1 MSRSMATYF
10 RTGVQFPTAP
20 PKFNIFLSII
30 LQISHHHKVFSMKE
44 IRLDYLQ
51 NPPLSDFAR
60 CILPQHAFSSIANK
74 GDSAHIE
81 SQRNAL
87 KSHFGK
93 ANAMPFNFSAG
104 GFAEIFLQ
112 FKKIYFPPALHYEI
126 RRALDIVRP
135 FVTQIALDSTN
146 RVTEITTPPH
156 DKDSTLII
164 APLINEDI
172 FTRNAIPQVP
182 NATLALDISYALALG
197 LSVESNADILFANA
211 TPLGLVRDFGLII
224 SDRIYTS
231 TIHKRGV
238 SEAFLGAINERR
250 AKFVNAD
257 SAQNLAFFEILK
269 SHFGKDID
277 LFARDFAPHTLPLR
291 FRHINT
297 RYLIEHL
304 YLENIFAQPAQDCAL
319 GFVKPSHTLLAQG
332 FSPVQAREL
341 CAVSFERLCDMEL
354 LAQKLFESYRMIRL
368 MEF

>member
-1 MSRSMATYF
+1 MDKKSLT
-10 RTGVQFPTAP
+10 TQQECPECNT
-20 PKFNIFLSII
+20 NNEHNLS
-30 LQISHHHKVFSMKE
+30 E
-44 IRLDYLQ
+44 IRLDCLQ

-60 CILPQHAFSSIANK
+60 CILPQRAFGSIANK
-74 GDSAHIE
+74 SDSTHIE

-87 KSHFGK
+87 KAHFGK
-93 ANAMPFNFSAG
+93 ASALPFNFSAG

-112 FKKIYFPPALHYEI
+112 FKSIYFSPALHYEI
-126 RRALDIVRP
+126 RRALEIVRP
-135 FVTQIALDSTN
+135 FVEMQEIKDLESQNLDFTRDFN
-146 RVTEITTPPH
+146 
-156 DKDSTLII
+156 DKDNILLL

-172 FTRNAIPQVP
+172 FSLNQIPEIH

-197 LSVESNADILFANA
+197 LDIPQNADILLINA
-211 TPLGLVRDFGLII
+211 TPLGLPRDFGMII
-224 SDRIYTS
+224 SDKIYTS

-250 AKFVNAD
+250 AKFANAD
-257 SAQNLAFFEILK
+257 RAQNLAFFDALK
-269 SHFGKDID
+269 SRFGKDID

-304 YLENIFAQPAQDCAL
+304 YLENIFVQPSQDCAL

-332 FSPVQAREL
+332 FSLLQAREL
-341 CAVSFERLCDMEL
+341 CAVSFELLDNMEL
-354 LAQKLFESYRMIRL
+354 LAQKLFESYKMIRL

>member
-1 MSRSMATYF
+1 MEKK
-10 RTGVQFPTAP
+10 PHTA
-20 PKFNIFLSII
+20 
-30 LQISHHHKVFSMKE
+30 QREHKKCNADSECNSSE
-44 IRLDYLQ
+44 IRLDFLQ

-74 GDSAHIE
+74 SDSAHIE

-87 KSHFGK
+87 KAHFGK
-93 ANAMPFNFSAG
+93 ASALPFNFSAG
-104 GFAEIFLQ
+104 GFVEIFLQ
-112 FKKIYFPPALHYEI
+112 FKKIYFSPALHYEI

-135 FVTQIALDSTN
+135 FTTQIALDSTN
-146 RVTEITTPPH
+146 RVTEIATSAH

-182 NATLALDISYALALG
+182 NATFALDISYALALG
-197 LSVESNADILFANA
+197 ISVESSADILFANA

-224 SDRIYTS
+224 SDKIYTS

-250 AKFVNAD
+250 AKFANAD
-257 SAQNLAFFEILK
+257 RAQNLAFFEILK

-277 LFARDFAPHTLPLR
+277 LFACDFAPHTLPLR

-304 YLENIFAQPAQDCAL
+304 YLENIFVQPAQDCAL

-354 LAQKLFESYRMIRL
+354 LAQKLFESYKMIRL

>member
-1 MSRSMATYF
+1 MDKKPLT
-10 RTGVQFPTAP
+10 TQQECPECNTD
-20 PKFNIFLSII
+20 NEHNLS
-30 LQISHHHKVFSMKE
+30 E

-60 CILPQHAFSSIANK
+60 CILPQRAFGSIANK
-74 GDSAHIE
+74 SDSTHIE

-87 KSHFGK
+87 KAHFGK
-93 ANAMPFNFSAG
+93 ASALPFNFSAG

-112 FKKIYFPPALHYEI
+112 FKSIYFSPALHYEI

-135 FVTQIALDSTN
+135 FTTQIALDSTHKFS
-146 RVTEITTPPH
+146 EC
-156 DKDSTLII
+156 DSTLHTDIDTDTTLMI
-164 APLINEDI
+164 APLIDEDI
-172 FTRNAIPQVP
+172 FTHNQIPALR

-197 LSVESNADILFANA
+197 ISVESSADILLINA
-211 TPLGLVRDFGLII
+211 TPLGLPRDFGMII
-224 SDRIYTS
+224 SDKIYTS

-250 AKFVNAD
+250 AKFANTD
-257 SAQNLAFFEILK
+257 RAQNLAFFEVLK

-304 YLENIFAQPAQDCAL
+304 YLENIFVQPSQDCAL
-319 GFVKPSHTLLAQG
+319 GFVKPSHTLLSQG
-332 FSPVQAREL
+332 FSPLQAREL
-341 CAVSFERLCDMEL
+341 CAVSFELLDNMDI